1 MIRPN
6 VMRFRSERLL
16 ECLMLHLDYG
26 MRAACVR
33 RPPLRPVLA
42 SAAAADLV
50 GGLSAI
56 LAAAALL

>member
-42 SAAAADLV
+42 SAAAAET
-50 GGLSAI
+50 
-56 LAAAALL
+56 